1 MEQLTMNVSNSPAL
15 TEAHRSHRAALAAH
29 TASAAAFER
38 AKRLESDAQAR
49 LTQLHQAATDA
60 ERAYGD
66 QLAAAIAKGNKSA
79 ATLPPLET
87 DNHRSVEMESAR
99 FHATISANAAMSLET
114 RHAQATS
121 ELREAESKLED
132 AAHAQIDSEALAL
145 AEKIIDF
152 EKQAVSLREQ
162 LFGLDTAFHGLNSR
176 PDQAWRTPTRVTI
189 ALSEPG
195 MFDGPRYAPG
205 MQAINGPH
213 VARIEQARAE
223 WLDRLA
229 QLMTGVTDSSKAA

>member
-49 LTQLHQAATDA
+49 LTQLQQATTDA

-66 QLAAAIAKGNKSA
+66 QLAAAIAKGKSA

-87 DNHRSVEMESAR
+87 DNARSVEMESAR
-99 FHATISANAAMSLET
+99 FHATITANAARSLET
-114 RHAQATS
+114 RHAQATD
-121 ELREAESKLED
+121 ELRTAESKLED
-132 AAHAQIDSEALAL
+132 AVHAQIDSEALAL

-162 LFGLDTAFHGLNSR
+162 LLGLDTAFHGVNS
-176 PDQAWRTPTRVTI
+176 PPNQPWRSPTRVTV

-195 MFDGPRYAPG
+195 MFDPPRYASG
-205 MQAINGPH
+205 MQTAKGPH
-213 VARIEQARAE
+213 MARIEQARTE

-229 QLMTGVTDSSKAA
+229 HLMAGGSDSSKAA

>member
-1 MEQLTMNVSNSPAL
+1 MNVSNSPAL
-15 TEAHRSHRAALAAH
+15 TEAHRSHKVALAAH
-29 TASAAAFER
+29 TASAAALDR
-38 AKRLESDAQAR
+38 ARHLESDANTR
-49 LTQLHQAATDA
+49 LTQLQQATTDA

-66 QLAAAIAKGNKSA
+66 QLAAAIAKGGKSA

-87 DNHRSVEMESAR
+87 DNARSAEMESAR
-99 FHATISANAAMSLET
+99 FHATISANAARSLET
-114 RHAQATS
+114 RHAQATA
-121 ELREAESKLED
+121 ELREAQSKLED
-132 AAHAQIDSEALAL
+132 AVHAQIDSEALAL

-176 PDQAWRTPTRVTI
+176 PNQAWRTPTSVTV

-195 MFDGPRYAPG
+195 MFDGPRYASG

-213 VARIEQARAE
+213 VARIEKARAE

-229 QLMTGVTDSSKAA
+229 QLMAGSSDSSKAA